1 MKKIMFVCT
10 GNTCRSAMCQ
20 CIMRKLIRD
29 GEIKGL
35 EVSSSGISVTESSIN
50 QMSKKA
56 LKEIGV
62 RAGKFTPKQVSKE
75 LVLEQDAVICMTEA
89 QKNAFVG
96 FDNVYSINQLTGVGD
111 VVDPYG
117 KGIEVYVETALILKK
132 ACDKLIKI
140 LKDENLL

>member
-1 MKKIMFVCT
+1 
-10 GNTCRSAMCQ
+10 
-20 CIMRKLIRD
+20 
-29 GEIKGL
+29 
-35 EVSSSGISVTESSIN
+35 
-50 QMSKKA
+50 MSKKA

-132 ACDKLIKI
+132 ACEKLIKI

>member
-1 MKKIMFVCT
+1 
-10 GNTCRSAMCQ
+10 MCQ

-96 FDNVYSINQLTGVGD
+96 FNNVYSINQLTGVGD

-132 ACDKLIKI
+132 ACEKLIKI